1 MSGDHA
7 KREIVTGEK
16 AMGSRRTLSKESGNK
31 YKEESSSSIK
41 SHRRG
46 DKKKKKK
53 VVYYETDSS
62 SPSMSGTESSTT
74 SKRHERRK
82 YSKMPLRYPRISK
95 RVALLSVPLGKPPYF
110 DGEDYFMWSDKM
122 RHHLTSLHE
131 SIWDIVEFGAQ
142 APKVGG
148 EDYDSDEAAQIRH
161 FNSQATSILLAS
173 LCREE
178 YNKVQ
183 GLKNAKEIWDVLKTA
198 YEGDEVTKITK
209 R

>member
-7 KREIVTGEK
+7 KREIVTSNK
-16 AMGSRRTLSKESGNK
+16 AIGSRRTLSRESGDK
-31 YKEESSSSIK
+31 YKEESFSSIN
-41 SHRRG
+41 SHRKG
-46 DKKKKKK
+46 DKKKKKMKK

-62 SPSMSGTESSTT
+62 SPSTSGAGPTT
-74 SKRHERRK
+74 SKCHEHKK
-82 YSKMPLRYPRISK
+82 YSKMPFHYPHIPK
-95 RVALLSVPLGKPPYF
+95 CAPLLSVPLGKPPYF
-110 DGEDYFMWSDKM
+110 DGEYYYMWSDKM

-142 APKVGG
+142 APQVGD
-148 EDYDSDEAAQIRH
+148 EYYDSDEAAQIRH
-161 FNSQATSILLAS
+161 FNSKATSILLAS

-183 GLKNAKEIWDVLKTA
+183 GLKMPKKF
-198 YEGDEVTKITK
+198 GMSSRRRTKGT